1 MSCSTQQCIK
11 DQLFEALCSEIAKCT
26 KCTLHEKRQNP
37 VPGEG
42 SLNAKLML
50 IGEGPGATEDKMG
63 RPFVGQAGKVLDQLL
78 HSIGLE
84 RNDVFIGNAVKCRP
98 PGNRTPHLEEIKACE
113 DFLLAQISL
122 IEPQIIVLLG
132 NASLAALLGGSR
144 SISQVRGSLIDYH
157 GMKFFPVF
165 HPAASL
171 YRRETYEQMKE
182 DFLTLNNYM
191 KENERKNYD

>member
-1 MSCSTQQCIK
+1 MKSSTQQAAKK
-11 DQLFEALCSEIAKCT
+11 DLFEALCSEIAKCT
-26 KCTLHEKRQNP
+26 KCTLHEKRLHP

-42 SLNAKLML
+42 SLDAELML
-50 IGEGPGATEDKMG
+50 VGEGPGVTEDKMG

-78 HSIGLE
+78 ESIGLH

-113 DFLLAQISL
+113 DFLLAQIAM

-132 NASLAALLGGSR
+132 NAALTALLGNTR
-144 SISQVRGSLIDYH
+144 SISQVRGSLIDH
-157 GMKFFPVF
+157 QGMKFFPVF

-171 YRRETYEQMKE
+171 YRRETYEQMKK
-182 DFLTLNNYM
+182 DFLTLNKLM
-191 KENERKNYD
+191 KENERQNYD

>member
-1 MSCSTQQCIK
+1 MNIGAQQCSK

-26 KCTLHEKRQNP
+26 QCSLHEKRLNP

-42 SLNAKLML
+42 CLNAKLML
-50 IGEGPGATEDKMG
+50 VGEGPGATEDKMG

-78 HSIGLE
+78 HSISLQ
-84 RNDVFIGNAVKCRP
+84 RSDVFIGNAVKCRP
-98 PGNRTPHLEEIKACE
+98 PGNRTPHVEEIKACE
-113 DFLLAQISL
+113 NFLLAQIAL
-122 IEPQIIVLLG
+122 IDPQIIVLLG
-132 NASLAALLGGSR
+132 NAALTALLGGSR
-144 SISQVRGSLIDYH
+144 SISQVRGSLINYH

-171 YRRETYEQMKE
+171 YRRETYEQMKK
-182 DFLTLNNYM
+182 DFLTLNTYM